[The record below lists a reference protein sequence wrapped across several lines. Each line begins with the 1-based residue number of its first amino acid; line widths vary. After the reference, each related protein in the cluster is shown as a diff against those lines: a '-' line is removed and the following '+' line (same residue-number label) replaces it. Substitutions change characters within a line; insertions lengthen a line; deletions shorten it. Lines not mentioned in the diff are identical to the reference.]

1 VPHCGIIHVAKG
13 EGFLSLGAVI
23 LLAIVQGLTEFL
35 PISSSGHLVLAQY
48 VLGVE
53 SPGVALEVALHIGT
67 LISVV
72 IVFWADILGLLRAG
86 ISILFDPF
94 NRRSAAHAAYRRLIF
109 LLVVGSVPTGVLG
122 LLFADTF
129 ELLFANPRFIGYAL
143 LVTGCLLFMAT
154 VKQGSRG
161 MRDMGPSDVLW
172 VGLAQ
177 GLAITP
183 GISRSGSTI
192 AAGLMRGLDRDTAT
206 RLSFLLSLPAVLGAA
221 ILKTPELFR
230 ESSAHPIAYV
240 LIGIVVSAL
249 VGIVAIKYLV
259 AILRRGKLQYF
270 AYYVWAVGLL
280 TIFFVK

>member
-1 VPHCGIIHVAKG
+1 
-13 EGFLSLGAVI
+13 LSLGAVVF
-23 LLAIVQGLTEFL
+23 LAIVQGLTEFL

-72 IVFWADILGLLRAG
+72 IVFWTDILGLLQAG
-86 ISILFDPF
+86 ISILLDPF

-109 LLVVGSVPTGVLG
+109 LLVVGSVPTGILG

-129 ELLFANPRFIGYAL
+129 ELLFASPRFIGYAL
-143 LVTGCLLFMAT
+143 LVTGFLLLLGT
-154 VKQGSRG
+154 VKQGSREF
-161 MRDMGPSDVLW
+161 RDMGPADALW

-192 AAGLMRGLDRDTAT
+192 AAGLFRGFERDTAT

-221 ILKTPELFR
+221 LLKAPDLFR
-230 ESSAHPIAYV
+230 GYAAHPISHV

-249 VGIVAIKYLV
+249 VGIVAIRYLV
-259 AILRRGKLQYF
+259 AILKRGKLQYF
-270 AYYVWAVGLL
+270 AYYVWTVGLL